1 MRMKHE
7 RPSRKTAT
15 NLSINAHLVEEARAL
30 GLNLSEMAERGIA
43 EAVQAEK
50 ERRWKEENAAAI
62 RSHNDWVAKN
72 GLPLAEHRMFKLG
85 PV

>member
-1 MRMKHE
+1 MRMRHE
-7 RPSRKTAT
+7 RPSKKTAA
-15 NLSINAHLVEEARAL
+15 NLSINASLIEEAKAL
-30 GLNLSEMAERGIA
+30 GLNLSELAERGIA

>member
-50 ERRWKEENAAAI
+50 ERRWKEENAEAF
-62 RSHNDWVAKN
+62 RQHNEWVEKN
-72 GLPLAEHRMFKLG
+72 GLPLEAYRTFRIG